1 MLAHDIGRAVEAA
14 RKRLGMSLEDLAES
28 TALDPTLLGTVEQG
42 ERLPSTAKLDR
53 IASALGLDA
62 FALYGGREV
71 QQGLVVL
78 PRYAARSDFQS
89 DDLPVLRR
97 ALERATVLR
106 EVSVILGRKS
116 FASQFKP
123 RLPGAEPAK
132 DGYHCAR
139 LVRKALGLTNE
150 PLHDLQM
157 LLAEKFDIPVIS
169 APLATGALL
178 AAAVRSPGVRA
189 GAIVLNTSV
198 KSGVS
203 PSGPQSLLVD
213 RVSICHELCHILFD
227 WPRGDA
233 IDVVLDDP
241 PREGQEKSPIE
252 QRAGGFAAE
261 MLIPLFGLQKL
272 LGPEGRE
279 VNTLDKGDHLVD
291 EVRKHFGTPA
301 EIAVNHIYNYGYVA
315 RVSDFR
321 EELIKSAQ
329 KRELREVLAQFDG
342 ESNAW
347 YRVLLART
355 REAHDGCLVIDGT
368 ARALLELPAGVPLP
382 WECEES

>member
-1 MLAHDIGRAVEAA
+1 MLAHDIGRAVETA
-14 RKRLGMSLEDLAES
+14 RKRLGMSLEALAEG
-28 TALDPTLLGTVEQG
+28 TTLDPALLSSVERG

-71 QQGLVVL
+71 QMGLVVL

-97 ALERATVLR
+97 ALERATALR
-106 EVSVILGRKS
+106 ELSVMLGRES
-116 FASQFKP
+116 LATQFKP
-123 RLPGAEPAK
+123 RPPGLEAAK

-139 LVRKALGLTNE
+139 LVRKALGRTNE
-150 PLHDLQM
+150 PLHALQAM
-157 LLAEKFDIPVIS
+157 LAEKFDVPVIS
-169 APLATGALL
+169 APLATAALL
-178 AAAVRSPGVRA
+178 AAAVRSPGVQA

-198 KSGVS
+198 KHGTS
-203 PSGPQSLLVD
+203 PTSPQSSLVD

-227 WPRGDA
+227 QPRGDA
-233 IDVVLDDP
+233 VDVVLDDP

-252 QRAGGFAAE
+252 QRAGAFAAE
-261 MLIPLFGLQKL
+261 MLMPLFGLQKL

-279 VNTLDKGDHLVD
+279 VNTLDRGDHLVD

-329 KRELREVLAQFDG
+329 KRELPEVSAQFGD

-347 YRVLLART
+347 YQVLMART
-355 REAHDGCLVIDGT
+355 REAHDSSLVIDGT
-368 ARALLELPAGVPLP
+368 ARALLELPAGEPLP
-382 WECEES
+382 WERES